1 MEKLKFKATKRMKQ
15 DMNRVRKQGKDMS
28 KLMLALDILATHRTL
43 PPEYL
48 DHKLRGNKAGL
59 RECHLEP
66 DWLLVYKIFE
76 NELIL
81 SATATGSHSEV
92 LGL

>member
-1 MEKLKFKATKRMKQ
+1 MEKLRFKATKRMKQ

-28 KLMLALDILATHRTL
+28 KLKLALDILATQRTL

-48 DHKLRGNKAGL
+48 DHKLSGNKAGL

-81 SATATGSHSEV
+81 SATATGSHSQV
-92 LGL
+92 LDL